1 MAPHPSALCFD
12 YILRHDRAI
21 REAKPGQGFRG
32 TSLPQMVAGFCV
44 YRRYAMKKLFVGIDV
59 AEAKFDVAFRDVK
72 GQPVRSD
79 AAFPNSPDGIRDIK
93 GAIIAAASLLG
104 KRTKIVAGMESTS
117 NFHKNLASILYSARP
132 RKIEVHVINPY
143 AIKQFKKMHLKVY
156 KTDKL
161 DAHMIALYLA
171 KMAPKPSLQDLPG
184 QEELKE
190 LTRIRRSFQEE
201 TTKFKN
207 RLRRLLRIHF
217 PGYKQLLGKTI
228 SMKMLVAF
236 SLVSSPDKIISM
248 GKTKISNLSVAFRH
262 KVGSKFASSLIK
274 LAENA
279 PVKTLPDGTS
289 LVIKWSARRLLQLLT
304 QIKTLDEN
312 IVSDLSAF
320 FPDHCLNSV
329 PGLGP
334 VSVATIIAEV
344 GDIKRFPTP
353 EKFIGYVGLY
363 PVVWE
368 SGEIKAR
375 FKMTIKGNKSL
386 KMTFL
391 VASAA
396 ARLFNP
402 VIRDFYDHLRKR
414 GKSKKAAGGAVARKL
429 ALLAYAVL
437 YSNEPWNS
445 EKALAGLK
453 KSISMRIDSEN
464 KGDRH
469 PIEVMPQNVVNATIP
484 VRGNTG
490 LPCPPNAIVAKG
502 GFSEKF

>member
-1 MAPHPSALCFD
+1 
-12 YILRHDRAI
+12 
-21 REAKPGQGFRG
+21 
-32 TSLPQMVAGFCV
+32 
-44 YRRYAMKKLFVGIDV
+44 MKKLFVGIDV

-72 GQPVRSD
+72 GQPVRPD
-79 AAFPNSPDGIRDIK
+79 VIFPNSPDGIRDLK
-93 GAIIAAASLLG
+93 GAITAAGSLLG
-104 KRTKIVAGMESTS
+104 ARAKIVAGMESTS
-117 NFHKNLASILYSARP
+117 NFHKNLASALYSARP
-132 RKIEVHVINPY
+132 RKIEVHVINPF
-143 AIKQFKKMHLKVY
+143 AVKQFKKMHLKVY

-171 KMAPKPSLQDLPG
+171 QITPKPALPDLPG
-184 QEELKE
+184 QEALKE

-207 RLRRLLRIHF
+207 RLRRLIRIHF
-217 PGYKQLLGKTI
+217 HGYKLLLGTKI

-236 SLVSSPDKIISM
+236 SMVSSPDEIIRM
-248 GKTKISNLSVAFRH
+248 GKTKLGNLSVAFRH
-262 KVGSKFASSLIK
+262 KVGPKFAASLIK
-274 LAENA
+274 LAETA
-279 PVKTLPDGTS
+279 PVKTLPEGTS
-289 LVIKWSARRLLQLLT
+289 LVIKWTAQRLIQLLA

-312 IVSDLSAF
+312 IVSALDST
-320 FPDHCLNSV
+320 FPDHCLNSI

-344 GDIKRFPTP
+344 GDIKRFETP
-353 EKFIGYVGLY
+353 EKFIGYIGLY

-402 VIRDFYDHLRKR
+402 VIRDFYDHLRER

-429 ALLAYAVL
+429 ALLAYTIL
-437 YSNEPWNS
+437 HNNEPWNS
-445 EKALAGLK
+445 EKAIAGLE
-453 KSISMRIDSEN
+453 KSAAMRCNLEN
-464 KGDRH
+464 TGDRH
-469 PIEVMPQNVVNATIP
+469 SIEVIPHNVVNATIP
-484 VRGNTG
+484 VRDNTE
-490 LPCPPNAIVAKG
+490 LPCPPNIIVTPSLPIGKRG
-502 GFSEKF
+502 GFIKNP

>member
-1 MAPHPSALCFD
+1 
-12 YILRHDRAI
+12 
-21 REAKPGQGFRG
+21 
-32 TSLPQMVAGFCV
+32 
-44 YRRYAMKKLFVGIDV
+44 MKKLFVGIDV

-72 GQPVRSD
+72 GQPVRPD
-79 AAFPNSPDGIRDIK
+79 VIFPNSPDGIRDLK
-93 GAIIAAASLLG
+93 GAITAAASLVG
-104 KRTKIVAGMESTS
+104 KRTSIVAGMESTS
-117 NFHKNLASILYSARP
+117 NFHKNLAAVLYSARP
-132 RKIEVHVINPY
+132 RKIEVHVINPF
-143 AIKQFKKMHLKVY
+143 AVKQFKKMHLKVY

-171 KMAPKPSLQDLPG
+171 QIAPKPALQDLPG
-184 QEELKE
+184 QEGLKE

-207 RLRRLLRIHF
+207 RLRRLLRVHF
-217 PGYKQLLGKTI
+217 HGYKLLLGTKI

-236 SLVSSPDKIISM
+236 SLVASPDEIISM
-248 GKTKISNLSVAFRH
+248 GKTKLSKLSVAFRH
-262 KVGSKFASSLIK
+262 KVGPKFAANLIK
-274 LAENA
+274 LAETA

-289 LVIKWSARRLLQLLT
+289 LVIKWTAQRLIQLLA

-312 IVSDLSAF
+312 IVSSLDSF
-320 FPDHCLNSV
+320 FPDHCLNSI

-344 GDIKRFPTP
+344 GDIKRFETP
-353 EKFIGYVGLY
+353 GKFIGYVGLY

-402 VIRDFYDHLRKR
+402 VIRDFYDHLRAR

-429 ALLAYAVL
+429 ALLAYAIL
-437 YSNEPWNS
+437 HDNEPWNS

-453 KSISMRIDSEN
+453 KSVSMRADSEN
-464 KGDRH
+464 TGDRRS
-469 PIEVMPQNVVNATIP
+469 IEVIPHNVVNATIP
-484 VRGNTG
+484 VRDNTEP
-490 LPCPPNAIVAKG
+490 PCPPNIIVAPSLPAGKRG
-502 GFSEKF
+502 GFIKNP